1 MDKATEYGLEIYRE
15 LNSKIKYYKD
25 EPKSLEEIKGRV
37 KNLVEKL
44 LEESENYRVQL
55 EEFSLQLEA
64 QVEELSKLY
73 EELTAVLD
81 IGKILHETLDP
92 RKSMDRILE
101 RVNDI
106 ISYEDIIVGEFSDF
120 PPRKDFSI
128 LHADFNKLDFN
139 NTVDIIDYLNASN
152 KIKPIIFERNPLTD
166 EEIPIMF
173 IPIESRIKTWG
184 FFLFYGSKKGI
195 FTAGNRKIMESI
207 AEQIAFSYD
216 TLDFLN
222 KKIEQEKLGEQLRI
236 ASEIQKS
243 LLPKEIPEF
252 ENVDIEAFYRPAY
265 DIGGDYYD
273 VVDLGDKVFLV
284 LADVSGKSVP
294 AALIMTSFR
303 SILRH
308 ELEKENQLT
317 TIVSNLNNYISKEIP
332 QDRFVTSIFIM
343 LDYKNKNIEMI
354 NCGHNPT
361 LVMKDNELMTFEAEY
376 MPVGIMG
383 DFEFDSQK
391 LEYNNNIYIALYTD
405 GVTEARNKDSEEF
418 EMERLTKIFIEN
430 KNKSAKEIVDNLISE
445 LDTFVGEA
453 PQHDDTT
460 IMIIKSK

>member
-1 MDKATEYGLEIYRE
+1 MDKATEYGLEVYRE
-15 LNSKIKYYKD
+15 LNDKIKYYKD
-25 EPKSLEEIKGRV
+25 EPKNLKEIRNRV
-37 KNLVEKL
+37 KFLIEQL
-44 LEESENYRVQL
+44 FDESENYRMQL

-81 IGKILHETLDP
+81 IGKILHKFLNP
-92 RKSMDRILE
+92 RDSIDKILE
-101 RVNDI
+101 RIKDI
-106 ISYEDIIVGEFSDF
+106 ISYEDIIIGEFSDF
-120 PPRKDFSI
+120 PPRKDFNI
-128 LHADFNKLDFN
+128 LHADFKLLDFEK
-139 NTVDIIDYLNASN
+139 TVDFIEYLNIKD
-152 KIKPIIFERNPLTD
+152 KIKPLIFEKNPITQ

-173 IPIESRIKTWG
+173 IPIESHIKVWG

-222 KKIEQEKLGEQLRI
+222 KKIEQEKLDEQLRI

-243 LLPKEIPEF
+243 LLPKKIPEF
-252 ENVDIEAFYRPAY
+252 ENVDIKAFYRPAY

-273 VVDLGDKVFLV
+273 VVDLGDKIFLV

-308 ELEKENQLT
+308 ELEKNTDLT
-317 TIVSNLNNYISKEIP
+317 TIISNLNDYISKEIP
-332 QDRFVTSIFIM
+332 QDRFVTAIFMM

-361 LVMKDNELMTFEAEY
+361 IIIRDGELLLFEAEY
-376 MPVGIMG
+376 MPIGIMDG
-383 DFEFDSQK
+383 FIFESQQ
-391 LEYNNNIYIALYTD
+391 LEYNKYVNIALYTD
-405 GVTEARNKDSEEF
+405 GITEARNEKSEEF
-418 EMERLTKIFIEN
+418 ELERLIDIFKIN
-430 KNKSAKEIVDNLISE
+430 ADKNAEEIVSIIMES
-445 LDTFVGEA
+445 LDKFVGKA
-453 PQHDDTT
+453 SQHDDTT
-460 IMIIKSK
+460 LMIIKSK

>member
-15 LNSKIKYYKD
+15 LNDKIKYYKD
-25 EPKSLEEIKGRV
+25 EPKDLEEIKNRV
-37 KNLVEKL
+37 KILIEEL
-44 LEESENYRVQL
+44 FIESENYRMQL

-92 RKSMDRILE
+92 RTSMESILE
-101 RVNDI
+101 RIKDI
-106 ISYEDIIVGEFSDF
+106 ITYDDIVVGEFSDF
-120 PPRKDFSI
+120 PPRKDFKI
-128 LHADFNKLDFN
+128 LHADFNSLDFEK
-139 NTVDIIDYLNASN
+139 TVQFIDYLNESN
-152 KIKPIIFERNPLTD
+152 KVKPLIFERNPLTN

-173 IPIESRIKTWG
+173 VPIESRIKIWG

-207 AEQIAFSYD
+207 SEQIAFSYD

-243 LLPKEIPEF
+243 LLPKKIPQF
-252 ENVDIEAFYRPAY
+252 ESVDIEAFYRPAY

-273 VVDLGDKVFLV
+273 VVDLGEKVFLV

-308 ELEKENQLT
+308 EIEKEHDLT
-317 TIVSNLNNYISKEIP
+317 TIVSNLNDYISKEIP

-361 LVMKDNELMTFEAEY
+361 LILKD
-376 MPVGIMG
+376 G
-383 DFEFDSQK
+383 S
-391 LEYNNNIYIALYTD
+391 
-405 GVTEARNKDSEEF
+405 
-418 EMERLTKIFIEN
+418 
-430 KNKSAKEIVDNLISE
+430 
-445 LDTFVGEA
+445 
-453 PQHDDTT
+453 
-460 IMIIKSK
+460 